1 MCSCYCQLR
10 LRFCQVYP
18 EWVSCLSFKMYVWSS
33 FSLLSMFLLWHWCID
48 FHACRKRMLPPV
60 RSLSL
65 WRPTSATWSLCLR
78 WLGASSASTT
88 ARPSIRLRSSR
99 RWLATTLQSSPSRTS
114 QSSTVGPV
122 SVLPTLRGSF
132 LWSEGQMWA
141 SVLSVGFFFHV
152 AWAAKLKHCIPTTM

>member
-18 EWVSCLSFKMYVWSS
+18 EWVSFLSFKMYVWSS
-33 FSLLSMFLLWHWCID
+33 FLLWHWCID